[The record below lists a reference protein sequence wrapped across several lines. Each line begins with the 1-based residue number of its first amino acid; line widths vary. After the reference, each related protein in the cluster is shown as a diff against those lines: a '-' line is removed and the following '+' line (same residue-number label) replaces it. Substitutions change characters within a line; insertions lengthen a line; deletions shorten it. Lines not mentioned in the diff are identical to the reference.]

1 MQLEDPRRRE
11 FRRMVGFSLAMHT
24 LLVLLFA
31 WSPSSQVVVPRGV
44 ISVDLVG
51 IQAPRAPA
59 PKPPAATPKAAPPEP
74 AKPLPPK
81 APVPEKIVLPREATL
96 PKPKPKPAPK
106 APPVR
111 RELTPEDLEKSAE
124 RDYTDVMAELR
135 SEMGD
140 DLPPVE
146 EIEAAPAGAVAPA
159 GVPSGTAT
167 PIPPE
172 EAAWI
177 RAAKIHV
184 RQAWA
189 LTAGFR
195 TQALETHVMVELDV
209 AGNVIGD
216 PEIVRRSGNP
226 WYDDSVV
233 RALSKAS
240 PLPPP
245 PAPGEWAFVFV
256 PEDSF

>member
-1 MQLEDPRRRE
+1 
-11 FRRMVGFSLAMHT
+11 
-24 LLVLLFA
+24 
-31 WSPSSQVVVPRGV
+31 VPRGV
-44 ISVDLVG
+44 SAVDLVALE
-51 IQAPRAPA
+51 APRPAAPPAPA
-59 PKPPAATPKAAPPEP
+59 PPKAAAPPEP
-74 AKPLPPK
+74 ARPLPPK
-81 APVPEKIVLPREATL
+81 APVKEKIVLPKEAAM
-96 PKPKPKPAPK
+96 PKAKPKPKP

-111 RELTPEDLEKSAE
+111 RELTPEDLEKTTQH
-124 RDYTDVMAELR
+124 DYSDVMAQLR
-135 SEMGD
+135 SEVPE

-146 EIEAAPAGAVAPA
+146 ESEPAPAGAAAPAGA
-159 GVPSGTAT
+159 PSGTAA

-177 RAAKIHV
+177 KRAKIHV
-184 RQAWA
+184 RQNWT

-195 TQALETHVMVELDV
+195 TQALETHVLVDLDA
-209 AGNVIGD
+209 AGNILGD

-233 RALSKAS
+233 RALAKSS

-245 PAPGEWAFVFV
+245 PAAGEWAFVFI